1 MPWGSP
7 ARAPL
12 ATHVALQRAFM
23 LVSSPRI
30 HGTAVHLRLQL
41 YQLRFISK
49 VWLPSRARS
58 ASVKYK
64 SDQALKRRVIKSL
77 ISLCSYQSPLWCF
90 IGVKIFF
97 SFGPSGRGPTLSC
110 ERELACSCFASP
122 QYTIPVL
129 PSSPSALSTSG
140 GPLLFV
146 TWWPKWSGGTED
158 HFGCKW
164 LPWGSP
170 VRAPLATPV
179 ALPRAFMLISIPRIR
194 VQLCTTA
201 NNCTNSDFTP
211 KTTRRCS
218 RRLNS

>member
-1 MPWGSP
+1 MVKVID
-7 ARAPL
+7 
-12 ATHVALQRAFM
+12 H
-23 LVSSPRI
+23 
-30 HGTAVHLRLQL
+30 
-41 YQLRFISK
+41 ISAS
-49 VWLPSRARS
+49 SRARP
-58 ASVKYK
+58 APRGRY
-64 SDQALKRRVIKSL
+64 RGGWVIGG
-77 ISLCSYQSPLWCF
+77 CGCV
-90 IGVKIFF
+90 G
-97 SFGPSGRGPTLSC
+97 GPTLSC

-146 TWWPKWSGGTED
+146 TCWPKWSGGTED

-179 ALPRAFMLISIPRIR
+179 ALPRAFMPISSPRIR

-211 KTTRRCS
+211 KTGSPMCS
-218 RRLNS
+218 RRPRLIKAFKH